1 MVKPGRVLMNLLK
14 NIVDHETIWI
24 PLKDG
29 CRLAAR
35 VWLPDDAEQHPVP
48 AILEYLPYRRR
59 DGTIVRDEL
68 THPYIAARGYACVRV
83 DMRGSGD
90 SDGLLFDEYALQE
103 QLDALEVID
112 WIVSQPWCSGSVGM
126 MGISWGGFNALQVA
140 AHKPKALKAII
151 TLCSTADRYA
161 TDIHYKG
168 GALLLE
174 NLGWASTF
182 FAYQSRPPDPAVVGE
197 SWREMWLNRLEH
209 LPLFIKTWLEHQ
221 GRDDYWKHGSIC
233 EDYSS
238 IEAATLAVGGWCDA
252 YSNTVF
258 RLIENIKAPVRGL
271 VGPWAHKY
279 PHFAIPKPQIGFL
292 QEALRWWD
300 KWLKGIETGVM
311 DDPLLKLYR
320 LDSYPPKSHYEEL
333 KGEWLAF
340 EEWPSPHIQ
349 HQVFHLSKHQLSKV
363 PTHEQLQLYS
373 PETTGTQAGEFCI
386 IWLGP
391 EWPLDQRPDDAGSL
405 CFDRVLEHDLDIIG
419 AAKIHLKL
427 KSQTSQANLSV
438 RLCDVAP
445 NGESTRITY
454 GILNLCQHNSA
465 EFPEAL
471 PIDEW
476 IQATITLDEIAYQI
490 PKGHTLRLSISSSY
504 FPLIW
509 PAKESVWLEF
519 DLSECRLEFPVLQTK
534 PNQVLTFPPV
544 ESALAADIEVLR
556 PNSNQR
562 FITKDMV
569 AGKTNLNIIDD
580 YGKRHI
586 KRYDLITETYCKELY
601 SIKENDPLSA
611 TAKTFWREYLE
622 RGDWIVCTETT
633 TYMSCDKDFFYLTA
647 NLKAFESETIIFEK
661 NWQEKIKREFV

>member
-1 MVKPGRVLMNLLK
+1 MKQV
-14 NIVDHETIWI
+14 IDHETLWI

-35 VWLPDDAEQHPVP
+35 IWLPDDAEQNPVP

-59 DGTIVRDEL
+59 DGTIARDEL
-68 THPYIAARGYACVRV
+68 THPYFAAHGYACVRV

-90 SDGLLFDEYALQE
+90 SDGLLFDEYAPQE
-103 QLDALEVID
+103 QTDALEVID
-112 WIVSQPWCSGSVGM
+112 WITAQTWCSGSVGM

-140 AHKPKALKAII
+140 SHKPKALKAII

-182 FAYQSRPPDPAVVGE
+182 FAYQSRSPDPTVVGE
-197 SWREMWLNRLEH
+197 RWRERWLNRLEH

-221 GRDDYWKHGSIC
+221 QCDDYWKHGSIC

-300 KWLKGIETGVM
+300 KWLKGIETEVM
-311 DDPLLKLYR
+311 DDPLLKLYKF
-320 LDSYPPKSHYEEL
+320 DSYPPQSHYEEL

-340 EEWPSPHIQ
+340 DSWPSPLIKNQ
-349 HQVFHLSKHQLSKV
+349 KFYLGKNQLSE
-363 PTHEQLQLYS
+363 TSIQSSLGLSS
-373 PETTGTQAGEFCI
+373 PEHTGTQAGEFCI

-391 EWPLDQRPDDAGSL
+391 EWPLDQRPDDALSL
-405 CFDRVLEHDLDIIG
+405 CFDQHLENDLDMVG
-419 AAKIHLKL
+419 AAKIYLKL
-427 KSQTSQANLSV
+427 KSQTPQANLSM

-454 GILNLCQHNSA
+454 GIRNLCQRNSA

-471 PIDEW
+471 PMDEW
-476 IQATITLDEIAYQI
+476 IETTITLDEIAYQI
-490 PKGHTLRLSISSSY
+490 PKGHALRLSISSSY

-509 PAKESVWLEF
+509 PSAEKANLEF
-519 DLSECRLEFPVLQTK
+519 DLSQCWLELPILHTK
-534 PNQVLTFPPV
+534 LTQEISFPPA
-544 ESALAADIEVLR
+544 ESAPAADIEILR
-556 PNSNQR
+556 PAHSQR
-562 FITKDMV
+562 FITQDIVVNTTTTKV
-569 AGKTNLNIIDD
+569 IDD
-580 YGKRHI
+580 YGKRYI
-586 KRYDLITETYCKELY
+586 KRYDLITETYCEESY
-601 SIKENDPLSA
+601 TISSDDPKSA
-611 TAKTFWREYLE
+611 FAKTFWREYLG
-622 RGDWIVCTETT
+622 RGDWNVLTETT
-633 TYMSCDKDFFYLTA
+633 TSLHSDKDYFYIKA
-647 NLKAFESETIIFEK
+647 ELKAFEGETLIFEK
-661 NWQEKIKREFV
+661 HWDEKVKRHLV